1 MRSSRVSLYVLK
13 DNEGV
18 KRMAGM
24 KSAIELAMEK
34 MGKLQSDNDTGPLS
48 DEQRQQISDLRK
60 RYDARIAEKEIMMQ
74 SEIRSLVRN
83 RPPQEVA
90 ARAHQ
95 LQEQFQE
102 TKKALQ
108 NEMEEKIAAVR
119 SGQP

>member
-1 MRSSRVSLYVLK
+1 MGQRRPFFDLTH
-13 DNEGV
+13 EGV
-18 KRMAGM
+18 KRMAEM

-34 MGKLQSDNDTGPLS
+34 MGKLQSDKDVGPLT

-60 RYDARIAEKEIMMQ
+60 RYDARIAEKEIMIQ
-74 SEIRSLVRN
+74 AEIRSLVRN

-108 NEMEEKIAAVR
+108 HEMEEKIAAVR
-119 SGQP
+119 SGQQ